1 MTAPFFGLV
10 KNGKLSAT
18 LAYVLLATSLSVG
31 CAATKSRDP
40 KFIDEIRPIPPA
52 LKIISYTIQRRD
64 LQDALTK
71 ITENPIRLVPVFQ
84 SVSTTESY
92 EYRIFDINQYGVYAL
107 LGLENSDIIVAA
119 NRYLIK
125 NPGQFPAFVQLL
137 ANENEA
143 TIEIRR
149 GGEARLLKYA
159 FVPAVS
165 GGARGGS

>member
-1 MTAPFFGLV
+1 MRVRYLEVLRSVVMIIVAS
-10 KNGKLSAT
+10 SA
-18 LAYVLLATSLSVG
+18 LFG
-31 CAATKSRDP
+31 CASNGPLGP
-40 KFIDEIRPIPPA
+40 KFVDEIRPIAPA
-52 LKIISYTIQRRD
+52 LRIMSYTIQRRD

-92 EYRIFDINQYGVYAL
+92 EYRIFDIDQYGVYAL

-159 FVPAVS
+159 FVPAVT
-165 GGARGGS
+165 GRGAQSNP

>member
-1 MTAPFFGLV
+1 MRVLCAETIRSLLAVIVASGVFFG
-10 KNGKLSAT
+10 
-18 LAYVLLATSLSVG
+18 
-31 CAATKSRDP
+31 CASSGPKGP

-52 LKIISYTIQRRD
+52 LRVMSYTIQRRD

-92 EYRIFDINQYGVYAL
+92 EYRIFDIDRYGVYAL

-125 NPGQFPAFVQLL
+125 NPGQFPAFIQLL

-159 FVPAVS
+159 FVPAVAS
-165 GGARGGS
+165 SAAKSSR